1 MTKVYSEPY
10 KVPGFSNSRLECRVR
25 YTALSL
31 LVPTSANNW
40 KLSLFNVLFYNSPS
54 YLLSQFSNE
63 FKIHELYHIHN
74 RMNERNNKKINEHTI
89 QPYEFTSFVSVRR
102 VSICCCMF
110 TYRR

>member
-10 KVPGFSNSRLECRVR
+10 KVPGFSNSRLESSCRQALIIGNCR
-25 YTALSL
+25 YL
-31 LVPTSANNW
+31 TSC
-40 KLSLFNVLFYNSPS
+40 FYDSPS